1 MKSFQSLIVVLAAL
15 FMISAPVVTGSSS
28 EVVTQKQKQKQN
40 QSQLDSKDKRKL
52 FDFLGESISLIVKSV
67 PLLLLFQRY

>member
-28 EVVTQKQKQKQN
+28 EVVTQKQKQN